1 MLPIELFGPL
11 AISYVGLKLYEDFA
25 LDGISMLP
33 IYGNILMKII
43 PIVALIIWV
52 LASEIVDE
60 KYQLRLGLALVFS
73 LGGDILLEMNHLK
86 HHFMLGLA
94 SFLIAHIFYA
104 WTFWGKPSLSV
115 LSVAGSLVVTATIF
129 TLGSTFGEA
138 APADL
143 ALPVMAYCVVIGFMA
158 VLSILCSKVP
168 RRGLA
173 IAGMTRLP
181 WLLSSRFDEN
191 AVESLSC

>member
-11 AISYVGLKLYEDFA
+11 AISYVGLKLYEDFV
-25 LDGISMLP
+25 LDGIHMLP
-33 IYGNILMKII
+33 TYGNILVKII
-43 PIVALIIWV
+43 PVVALLIWV
-52 LASEIVDE
+52 LASDIVEE

-73 LGGDILLEMNHLK
+73 LGGDILLELNHLK

-104 WTFWGKPSLSV
+104 WTFWGKPSLSI
-115 LSVAGSLVVTATIF
+115 LNIAGSLVVTGAILA
-129 TLGSTFGEA
+129 LGSTFGEA

-173 IAGMTRLP
+173 IAGTK
-181 WLLSSRFDEN
+181 WLRVLLR
-191 AVESLSC
+191 SLKKYMYASF